1 MQDITTILS
10 VAKLR
15 NTLPR
20 RAVISVLMNSPQPL
34 LPLQV
39 HAKVSAEVEGV
50 NIATVYRILEK
61 LQTAHVVH
69 EHAGGGLTLCAV
81 GDAPGH
87 HVLLRC
93 QSCNTVKECIDGTLC
108 KAESAVA
115 AQFGFSRLRHVTE
128 LVGSCSHCS

>member
-10 VAKLR
+10 AAKLR

-20 RAVISVLMNSPQPL
+20 RAVIAVLMQSKEPL

-39 HAKVSAEVEGV
+39 HAKVAAQVEGV
-50 NIATVYRILEK
+50 NVATVYRILEK
-61 LQTAHVVH
+61 LQKAHVVH
-69 EHAGGGLTLCAV
+69 EHTGGGLSVCTV

-93 QSCNTVKECIDGTLC
+93 QSCNVVQECVDSSLC

-115 AQFGFSRLRHVTE
+115 AQFGFSRLHHVTE
-128 LVGSCSHCS
+128 LIGSCSHCS